1 MARRRAPQP
10 MGLLGLL
17 TRLSDEIRARQ
28 PEFRQ
33 DTLGTGFLKKLYM
46 TKQQRLRIL
55 RWLSYSLSCL
65 AALLIQDNILSRLP
79 IMGACIDLPA
89 AVILL
94 ITVIEGTESGSI
106 FVLLASTLYYFT
118 GSAPGPYVV
127 ALMTVFG
134 IGATLFRQA
143 YWHRSQGAILLCA
156 CMALMLYEVGT
167 FGGAIFMK
175 LTRWD
180 RIGRFLLSGLYGC
193 VLMVP
198 LYPLMHK
205 FGSIGGHT
213 WKE

>member
-10 MGLLGLL
+10 RGLL
-17 TRLSDEIRARQ
+17 TRLIDEIRARQ

-33 DTLGTGFLKKLYM
+33 DSLGTGFLKKLYM

-55 RWLSYSLSCL
+55 RWGSYVLSCL
-65 AALLIQDNILSRLP
+65 VALLIQDDILSRLP

-127 ALMTVFG
+127 ALMTVLG
-134 IGATLFRQA
+134 IGATLFRQLF
-143 YWHRSQGAILLCA
+143 WHRSRGAILLCA
-156 CMALMLYEVGT
+156 CIALMLYEIGT
-167 FGGAIFMK
+167 FGGAIFMG

-180 RIGRFLLSGLYGC
+180 RLGKFLLSGLYGC

>member
-10 MGLLGLL
+10 RGLL
-17 TRLSDEIRARQ
+17 TRLIDEIRARQ

-33 DTLGTGFLKKLYM
+33 DSLGTGFLKKLYM
-46 TKQQRLRIL
+46 TRQQRLRLL
-55 RWLSYSLSCL
+55 RWGSYVLSCL

-106 FVLLASTLYYFT
+106 FVLIASTLYYFT

-134 IGATLFRQA
+134 VGAALFRQA
-143 YWHRSQGAILLCA
+143 YWHRSRGAILLCA

-167 FGGAIFMK
+167 FGGAI
-175 LTRWD
+175 LQTAVRNSSVEPA
-180 RIGRFLLSGLYGC
+180 RG
-193 VLMVP
+193 
-198 LYPLMHK
+198 
-205 FGSIGGHT
+205 GSIMMT
-213 WKE
+213 STFSPAAAISVMKRDASPA

>member
-10 MGLLGLL
+10 RGLL
-17 TRLSDEIRARQ
+17 TRLIDEIRARQ

-33 DTLGTGFLKKLYM
+33 DSLGTNFLKKLYM
-46 TKQQRLRIL
+46 TKQQRLRLL
-55 RWLSYSLSCL
+55 RWMSYILSCL
-65 AALLIQDNILSRLP
+65 VALLIQDDILSRIP
-79 IMGACIDLPA
+79 IWGACIDLPA

-94 ITVIEGTESGSI
+94 ITVIEGTESGSL

-127 ALMTVFG
+127 AFMTVLG
-134 IGATLFRQA
+134 IGATLFRQLF
-143 YWHRSQGAILLCA
+143 WHRSRGAILLCA
-156 CMALMLYEVGT
+156 CIALMLYEVAT
-167 FGGAIFMK
+167 FGGAMFME

-180 RIGRFLLSGLYGC
+180 RFGMFLLSGLYGC
-193 VLMVP
+193 ALMVP

>member
-10 MGLLGLL
+10 RGLL
-17 TRLSDEIRARQ
+17 TRLIDEIRARQ

-33 DTLGTGFLKKLYM
+33 DSLGTGFLKKLYM
-46 TKQQRLRIL
+46 TKQQRLRLL
-55 RWLSYSLSCL
+55 RWGSYVLSCL

-134 IGATLFRQA
+134 VGATLFRQA
-143 YWHRSQGAILLCA
+143 YWHRSRGAILLCA

-193 VLMVP
+193 ALMIP

>member
-10 MGLLGLL
+10 RSLL
-17 TRLSDEIRARQ
+17 TRLIDEIRARQ

-33 DTLGTGFLKKLYM
+33 DSLGTNFLKKLYM
-46 TKQQRLRIL
+46 TKQQRLRLL
-55 RWLSYSLSCL
+55 RWMSYILSCL
-65 AALLIQDNILSRLP
+65 VALLIQDDILSRLP

-127 ALMTVFG
+127 ALMTVLG
-134 IGATLFRQA
+134 IGATLFRQLF
-143 YWHRSQGAILLCA
+143 WHRSRGAILLCA
-156 CMALMLYEVGT
+156 CIALMLYEIGT
-167 FGGAIFMK
+167 FGGAIFMG

-180 RIGRFLLSGLYGC
+180 RLGKFLLSGLYGC

>member
-10 MGLLGLL
+10 RGLL
-17 TRLSDEIRARQ
+17 TRLIDEIRARQ

-33 DTLGTGFLKKLYM
+33 DSLGTGFLKKLYM

-55 RWLSYSLSCL
+55 RWGSYVLSCL
-65 AALLIQDNILSRLP
+65 VALLIQDDILSRLP

-127 ALMTVFG
+127 ALMTVLG
-134 IGATLFRQA
+134 IGATLFRQLF
-143 YWHRSQGAILLCA
+143 WHRSRGAILLCA
-156 CMALMLYEVGT
+156 CIALMLYEIGT
-167 FGGAIFMK
+167 FGGAIFMG

-180 RIGRFLLSGLYGC
+180 RLDKFLLSGLYGC

>member
-1 MARRRAPQP
+1 MARRRAPQS

-143 YWHRSQGAILLCA
+143 YWHRSRGAILLCA
-156 CMALMLYEVGT
+156 CCALMLYEVGT

-193 VLMVP
+193 ALMIP

>member
-10 MGLLGLL
+10 RGLL
-17 TRLSDEIRARQ
+17 TRLIDEIRARQ

-33 DTLGTGFLKKLYM
+33 DSLGTGFLKKLYM
-46 TKQQRLRIL
+46 TRQQRLRLL
-55 RWLSYSLSCL
+55 RWGSYVLSCL

-106 FVLLASTLYYFT
+106 FVLIASTLYYFT

-134 IGATLFRQA
+134 VGAALFRQA
-143 YWHRSQGAILLCA
+143 YWHRSRGAILLCA

-180 RIGRFLLSGLYGC
+180 RIGRFLLSGIYGC
-193 VLMVP
+193 ALMIP

>member
-1 MARRRAPQP
+1 

-143 YWHRSQGAILLCA
+143 YWHRSRGAILLCA
-156 CMALMLYEVGT
+156 CCALMLYEIGT

-180 RIGRFLLSGLYGC
+180 RIGRFLLSGIYGC
-193 VLMVP
+193 ALMIP

>member
-1 MARRRAPQP
+1 MARRRAPQS
-10 MGLLGLL
+10 MGLPGLL

-143 YWHRSQGAILLCA
+143 YWHRSRGAILLCA
-156 CMALMLYEVGT
+156 CCALMLYEIGT
-167 FGGAIFMK
+167 FGGAIFME

-180 RIGRFLLSGLYGC
+180 RIGRFLLSGIYGC
-193 VLMVP
+193 ALMIP

>member
-1 MARRRAPQP
+1 MARRRAPQS

-143 YWHRSQGAILLCA
+143 YWHRSRGAILLCA
-156 CMALMLYEVGT
+156 CCAMMLYEVGT

>member
-10 MGLLGLL
+10 RGLL
-17 TRLSDEIRARQ
+17 TRLIDEIRARQ

-33 DTLGTGFLKKLYM
+33 DSLGTGFLKKLYM

-55 RWLSYSLSCL
+55 RWGSYVLSCL
-65 AALLIQDNILSRLP
+65 VALLIQDDILSRLP

-143 YWHRSQGAILLCA
+143 YWHRSRGAILLCA
-156 CMALMLYEVGT
+156 CCALMLYEIGT

-193 VLMVP
+193 ALMVP

>member
-10 MGLLGLL
+10 RGLL
-17 TRLSDEIRARQ
+17 TRLIDEIRARQ

-33 DTLGTGFLKKLYM
+33 DSLGTGFLKKLYM

-55 RWLSYSLSCL
+55 RWGSYVLSCL
-65 AALLIQDNILSRLP
+65 VALLIQDDILSRLP

-127 ALMTVFG
+127 ALMTVLG
-134 IGATLFRQA
+134 IGATLFRQLF
-143 YWHRSQGAILLCA
+143 WHRSRGAILLCA
-156 CMALMLYEVGT
+156 CIALMLYEIGT
-167 FGGAIFMK
+167 CAIGLFLGLTHWGRIFHFLVTGAMSWAFM
-175 LTRWD
+175 LA
-180 RIGRFLLSGLYGC
+180 
-193 VLMVP
+193 
-198 LYPLMHK
+198 LYPLINK
-205 FGSIGGHT
+205 IGLIGGNI

>member
-143 YWHRSQGAILLCA
+143 YWHRSRGAILLCA
-156 CMALMLYEVGT
+156 CCAMMLYEVGT

-193 VLMVP
+193 ALMVP

>member
-10 MGLLGLL
+10 RSLLI
-17 TRLSDEIRARQ
+17 RLIDEIRARQ

-33 DTLGTGFLKKLYM
+33 DSLGTGFLKKLYM

-55 RWLSYSLSCL
+55 RWGSYVLSCL
-65 AALLIQDNILSRLP
+65 VALLIQDDILSRIP
-79 IMGACIDLPA
+79 IWGACIDLPA

-94 ITVIEGTESGSI
+94 ITVIEGTESGSL
-106 FVLLASTLYYFT
+106 FVLLASTVYYFT
-118 GSAPGPYVV
+118 GSAPGPYTV
-127 ALMTVFG
+127 AAMTIFG
-134 IGATLFRQA
+134 MGATLFRQL
-143 YWHRSQGAILLCA
+143 YWHRSRSAILLCA
-156 CMALMLYEVGT
+156 CIALMLYEIGT
-167 FGGAIFMK
+167 FGGAIFMG

-180 RIGRFLLSGLYGC
+180 RLDKFLLSGLYGC

>member
-10 MGLLGLL
+10 RGML
-17 TRLSDEIRARQ
+17 TRLIDEIRARQ

-33 DTLGTGFLKKLYM
+33 DSLGTHFLKKLYM
-46 TKQQRLRIL
+46 TKQQRLRLL
-55 RWLSYSLSCL
+55 RWGSYILSCL
-65 AALLIQDNILSRLP
+65 AALLIQDDILSRIP
-79 IMGACIDLPA
+79 IWGACIDLPA

-94 ITVIEGTESGSI
+94 ITVIEGTESGSV
-106 FVLLASTLYYFT
+106 FVLIASTLYYFT

-127 ALMTVFG
+127 AAMTVFG
-134 IGATLFRQA
+134 VGATLFRQLC
-143 YWHRSQGAILLCA
+143 WHRSRSTILLCA
-156 CMALMLYEVGT
+156 CTALMLYEIAT
-167 FGGAIFMK
+167 FGGAIFME

-180 RIGRFLLSGLYGC
+180 RFGRFLLSGLYGC
-193 VLMVP
+193 IVMVP

>member
-10 MGLLGLL
+10 RGLL
-17 TRLSDEIRARQ
+17 TRLIDEIRARQ

-33 DTLGTGFLKKLYM
+33 DSLGTGFLKKLYM

-55 RWLSYSLSCL
+55 RWGSYVLSCL
-65 AALLIQDNILSRLP
+65 VALLIQDDILSRLP

-94 ITVIEGTESGSI
+94 ITVIEGTESGSL

-127 ALMTVFG
+127 AFMTVLG
-134 IGATLFRQA
+134 IGATLFRQVF
-143 YWHRSQGAILLCA
+143 WHRSRGAILLCA
-156 CMALMLYEVGT
+156 CIALMLYEIGT
-167 FGGAIFMK
+167 FGGAIFMG

-180 RIGRFLLSGLYGC
+180 RLGKFLLSGLYGC

>member
-1 MARRRAPQP
+1 MARRRAPQS

-143 YWHRSQGAILLCA
+143 YWHRSRGAILLCA
-156 CMALMLYEVGT
+156 CCALMLYEIGT
-167 FGGAIFMK
+167 FGGAIFME

-180 RIGRFLLSGLYGC
+180 RIGRFLLSGIYGC
-193 VLMVP
+193 ALMIP

>member
-1 MARRRAPQP
+1 MARKRAPQP
-10 MGLLGLL
+10 RSLL
-17 TRLSDEIRARQ
+17 TRLIDEIRSRQ

-33 DTLGTGFLKKLYM
+33 DSLGTGFLKKLYM
-46 TKQQRLRIL
+46 TRRQRLRLL
-55 RWLSYSLSCL
+55 RWGSYILSCL

-79 IMGACIDLPA
+79 IMGDCIDLPA

-143 YWHRSQGAILLCA
+143 YWHRSRGAILLCA
-156 CMALMLYEVGT
+156 CIALMLYEIGT
-167 FGGAIFMK
+167 FGGALFMK

-193 VLMVP
+193 ALMIP

>member
-65 AALLIQDNILSRLP
+65 TALLIQDNILSRLP

-143 YWHRSQGAILLCA
+143 YWHRSRGAILLCA
-156 CMALMLYEVGT
+156 CCAMMLYEVGT

-193 VLMVP
+193 ALMVP

>member
-55 RWLSYSLSCL
+55 RWLSYGLSCL

-143 YWHRSQGAILLCA
+143 YWHRSRGAILLCA
-156 CMALMLYEVGT
+156 CCALMLYEIGT
-167 FGGAIFMK
+167 FGGAIFME

-180 RIGRFLLSGLYGC
+180 RIGRFLLSGIYGC
-193 VLMVP
+193 ALMIP

>member
-55 RWLSYSLSCL
+55 RWLSYGLSCL
-65 AALLIQDNILSRLP
+65 AALLIQDNILSRFP

-134 IGATLFRQA
+134 VGATLFRQA
-143 YWHRSQGAILLCA
+143 YWHRSRGAILLCA
-156 CMALMLYEVGT
+156 CCAMMLYEVGT
-167 FGGAIFMK
+167 FGGAIFME

-180 RIGRFLLSGLYGC
+180 RIGRFLLSGIYGC
-193 VLMVP
+193 ALMIP

>member
-143 YWHRSQGAILLCA
+143 YWHRSRGAILLCA
-156 CMALMLYEVGT
+156 CCALMLYEIGT

-180 RIGRFLLSGLYGC
+180 RIGRFLLSGIYGC
-193 VLMVP
+193 ALMIP

>member
-10 MGLLGLL
+10 RGLL
-17 TRLSDEIRARQ
+17 TRLIDEIRARQ

-33 DTLGTGFLKKLYM
+33 DSLGTGFLKKLYM

-55 RWLSYSLSCL
+55 RWGSYVLSCL
-65 AALLIQDNILSRLP
+65 VALLIQDDILSRLP

-94 ITVIEGTESGSI
+94 ITVLEGTESGSI

-127 ALMTVFG
+127 ALMTVLG
-134 IGATLFRQA
+134 IGATLFRQLF
-143 YWHRSQGAILLCA
+143 WHRSRGAILLCA
-156 CMALMLYEVGT
+156 CIALMLYEIGT
-167 FGGAIFMK
+167 FGGAIFMG

-180 RIGRFLLSGLYGC
+180 RLGKFLLSGLYGC

>member
-1 MARRRAPQP
+1 MARRHAPRP

-17 TRLSDEIRARQ
+17 TRLNDEIRARQ

-33 DTLGTGFLKKLYM
+33 DSLGTGFLKKLYM
-46 TKQQRLRIL
+46 TRQQRLRLL
-55 RWLSYSLSCL
+55 RWSSYILSCL

-134 IGATLFRQA
+134 VGATLFRQA
-143 YWHRSQGAILLCA
+143 YWHRSRGAILLCA
-156 CMALMLYEVGT
+156 CIALMLYEIGT

-193 VLMVP
+193 ALMIP

>member
-10 MGLLGLL
+10 RGML
-17 TRLSDEIRARQ
+17 TRLIDEIRARQ

-33 DTLGTGFLKKLYM
+33 DSLGTGFLKKLYL
-46 TKQQRLRIL
+46 TKQQRLRLL
-55 RWLSYSLSCL
+55 RWGSYILSCL
-65 AALLIQDNILSRLP
+65 VALLIQDDILSRIP
-79 IMGACIDLPA
+79 IWGACIDLPA

-94 ITVIEGTESGSI
+94 ITVIEGTESGGV
-106 FVLLASTLYYFT
+106 FVLLASTIYYFT

-127 ALMTVFG
+127 AAMTVFG
-134 IGATLFRQA
+134 VAATLFRQLC
-143 YWHRSQGAILLCA
+143 WHRSRSTILLCA
-156 CMALMLYEVGT
+156 CTALMLYEAAT

-180 RIGRFLLSGLYGC
+180 RFGISMLSGLYGC
-193 VLMVP
+193 IVMIP

>member
-1 MARRRAPQP
+1 MARRRTPQP
-10 MGLLGLL
+10 RGLL
-17 TRLSDEIRARQ
+17 TRLMDEIRARQ

-33 DTLGTGFLKKLYM
+33 DSLGTGFLQKLYM
-46 TKQQRLRIL
+46 TKQQRLRLL
-55 RWLSYSLSCL
+55 RWGSYILSCL
-65 AALLIQDNILSRLP
+65 VALVIQDNILSRIP
-79 IMGACIDLPA
+79 IWGACIDLPA

-143 YWHRSQGAILLCA
+143 YWHRSRGAILLCA
-156 CMALMLYEVGT
+156 CCALMLYEVGT

-193 VLMVP
+193 ALMVP

>member
-55 RWLSYSLSCL
+55 RWLSYGHSCL

-143 YWHRSQGAILLCA
+143 YWHRSRGAILLCA
-156 CMALMLYEVGT
+156 CCALMLYEVGT

-193 VLMVP
+193 ALMVP

>member
-10 MGLLGLL
+10 RGML
-17 TRLSDEIRARQ
+17 TRLIDEIRARQ

-33 DTLGTGFLKKLYM
+33 DSLGTGFLKKLYL
-46 TKQQRLRIL
+46 TKQQRLRLL
-55 RWLSYSLSCL
+55 RWGSYILSCL
-65 AALLIQDNILSRLP
+65 VALLIQDDILSRIP
-79 IMGACIDLPA
+79 IWGACIDLPA

-94 ITVIEGTESGSI
+94 ITVIEGTESGGV
-106 FVLLASTLYYFT
+106 FVLLASTIYYFT

-127 ALMTVFG
+127 AAMTVFG
-134 IGATLFRQA
+134 VAATLFRQLC
-143 YWHRSQGAILLCA
+143 WHRSRSTILLCA
-156 CMALMLYEVGT
+156 CCALMLYEAAT

-180 RIGRFLLSGLYGC
+180 RFGMSMLSGLYGC
-193 VLMVP
+193 IVMIP